1 MYEGTTMNT
10 KAILKEMELAEKR
23 GDYEL
28 VKLIK
33 SQVKDMYGDVGTI
46 KTYGGKKGLIYTH
59 VGK

>member
-1 MYEGTTMNT
+1 MNMK
-10 KAILKEMELAEKR
+10 KAIMEELALAEKR

-46 KTYGGKKGLIYTH
+46 KTFGGKKGLIYTH
-59 VGK
+59 A